1 MLLTQSFLFSCGY
14 DSFPTHRNELL
25 GLLSKSIACL
35 FHFLPNSVSNLS
47 RRMLTDS
54 FWMENWL
61 VQCSLC
67 CLSHSHK
74 KGCNEVVPPHLA
86 DYRGSRSIINPFVEP
101 PMKVTTTQIV
111 NQIQHM
117 KLYYNTLLKS
127 VWASY
132 LPSRHVIVFQ
142 PSSST
147 NPSGL
152 PALGLGW
159 LSATLVWG
167 NSALTSRLYSLNINI
182 PILPMA
188 YLTFASKS
196 CWPLLWYP
204 CTFSLWENI

>member
-1 MLLTQSFLFSCGY
+1 
-14 DSFPTHRNELL
+14 
-25 GLLSKSIACL
+25 
-35 FHFLPNSVSNLS
+35 
-47 RRMLTDS
+47 MLTDS

-167 NSALTSRLYSLNINI
+167 NSALTSRLYSLNIFSYMTQ
-182 PILPMA
+182 PKLQHILFLIDKISWECL
-188 YLTFASKS
+188 YVSSICLF
-196 CWPLLWYP
+196 L
-204 CTFSLWENI
+204 CTGCQAIVTSLDHNSIYSWAHQIQFSMCSAFL